1 MRRVTVWALFG
12 IAVAE
17 SAAGVTGALV
27 TGMTFEAATESFV
40 VTNTAIGLS
49 LAVAGVLIAWHR
61 PANRVGRLL
70 LAAAVAQAGTA
81 GGMGLFFIGGGYD
94 WPPTVQRLLLTFA
107 AYSWPWSIALFLPLA
122 LLLFPDGRLPGP
134 GWRWA
139 ARLLVWTSPLF
150 ALEMGASPDGVAPP
164 MRGYLVLPFHD
175 RLAPLWTVS
184 ELRVALG
191 LLLAVAGLAVRYRR
205 GGELERRQLLWL
217 SYAALVVSVVA
228 TFWGLFE
235 LGSALIL
242 LLIPLVPIAIT
253 VAILRHQL
261 LDIRLAVSRTLL
273 YALLTAAVVGA
284 YAGLVTLLDHLV
296 ARQVG
301 PGSPALAT
309 VVIAVGFNPV
319 RVRLQ
324 RLVDRLL
331 YGERADPV
339 RAVSLVGEQLAGPGP
354 LGLGGVVAALCA
366 ALRLPFATLRDRE
379 GEQAA
384 HGAAPERLHT
394 VPLLHGGERVGELIV
409 GLRAGEHRLAPAD
422 ARVLALL
429 AVPLAAAVHATGLSV
444 ELQRSREHIV
454 AAREEERR
462 RLRRDLHDG
471 LGPVLTGVVYQADA
485 AGNLIANGSPG
496 QAAELVARLRGQVTG
511 AIEDI
516 RRLVYGLRP
525 PALDELGLVGAVR
538 QQADHLALDVAVD
551 APEDLSRLSA
561 AVEVAAYRIVTE
573 ALSNAVRHAGAVRA
587 DVRITLA
594 DRLEIEVVDRG
605 GDGTGDWRAG
615 VGLRSMRERAAELGG
630 TCHAGPYDGG
640 GRVLARL
647 PLTT

>member
-1 MRRVTVWALFG
+1 
-12 IAVAE
+12 
-17 SAAGVTGALV
+17 
-27 TGMTFEAATESFV
+27 
-40 VTNTAIGLS
+40 
-49 LAVAGVLIAWHR
+49 
-61 PANRVGRLL
+61 
-70 LAAAVAQAGTA
+70 
-81 GGMGLFFIGGGYD
+81 
-94 WPPTVQRLLLTFA
+94 
-107 AYSWPWSIALFLPLA
+107 
-122 LLLFPDGRLPGP
+122 
-134 GWRWA
+134 
-139 ARLLVWTSPLF
+139 
-150 ALEMGASPDGVAPP
+150 
-164 MRGYLVLPFHD
+164 
-175 RLAPLWTVS
+175 
-184 ELRVALG
+184 
-191 LLLAVAGLAVRYRR
+191 
-205 GGELERRQLLWL
+205 
-217 SYAALVVSVVA
+217 
-228 TFWGLFE
+228 
-235 LGSALIL
+235 
-242 LLIPLVPIAIT
+242 
-253 VAILRHQL
+253 
-261 LDIRLAVSRTLL
+261 
-273 YALLTAAVVGA
+273 
-284 YAGLVTLLDHLV
+284 
-296 ARQVG
+296 
-301 PGSPALAT
+301 
-309 VVIAVGFNPV
+309 
-319 RVRLQ
+319 
-324 RLVDRLL
+324 
-331 YGERADPV
+331 
-339 RAVSLVGEQLAGPGP
+339 
-354 LGLGGVVAALCA
+354 
-366 ALRLPFATLRDRE
+366 
-379 GEQAA
+379 
-384 HGAAPERLHT
+384 
-394 VPLLHGGERVGELIV
+394 GELIV